1 MFDDFTTLFKVTWS
15 GTLGASE
22 EEIFSY
28 GRWLVGGDL
37 ATTATVAA
45 ALATDITDLLAEAT
59 TGDSDAETIAGYFT
73 TDVAWT
79 NMAVWSYDEV
89 TGLWNPDQERVDV
102 PLTDAGVS
110 SGVPGLPYQDSMCIT
125 LRTAARGRRERNRF
139 YLPPMAAFTTNGH
152 SQWVGTVIDDIQTQ
166 LKFQQNA
173 HATDDNLAF
182 CIYSPADHLAKKIDN
197 YYTGSVVDTIRRRR
211 NRLVETRHVLSDS

>member
-1 MFDDFTTLFKVTWS
+1 MFDDFSTLFKVVWS
-15 GTLGASE
+15 GTLGPSE

-28 GRWLVGGDL
+28 GRWIVGGDL
-37 ATTATVAA
+37 DDTASVSA
-45 ALATDITDLLAEAT
+45 ALADDVADFLAEST
-59 TGDSDAETIAGYFT
+59 TGGSAAETIAGYFS

-89 TGLWNPDQERVDV
+89 TGLWNPDQPRVDT
-102 PLTDAGVS
+102 PLTDAGVT
-110 SGVPGLPYQDSMCIT
+110 SGSDTLTYQDSMCVT

-139 YLPPMAAFTTNGH
+139 YLPPMVAFTTDRH
-152 SQWVGTVIDDIQTQ
+152 SRFKGTVVDDVQTQ
-166 LKFQQNA
+166 LKLQQNA

-182 CIYSPADHLAKKIDN
+182 CVYSKADHLAKKIDN
-197 YYTGSVVDTIRRRR
+197 YYSGDVVDTIRRRR

>member
-1 MFDDFTTLFKVTWS
+1 MFDDYTKLYKATWS
-15 GTLGASE
+15 GTLGAGD
-22 EEIFSY
+22 EEIFSFQ
-28 GRWLVGGDL
+28 RWVAAGDA

-45 ALATDITDLLAEAT
+45 ALSSDITDLLAEST
-59 TGDSDAETIAGYFT
+59 TGDSDAETIAGYWT

-79 NMAVWSYDEV
+79 NLAVWSYDEV
-89 TGLWNPDQERVDV
+89 TGLWNPDEERVDV

-110 SGVPGLPYQDSMCIT
+110 SGVPGLPYQCAMAVT
-125 LRTAARGRRERNRF
+125 TRTAARGRRERNRF

-173 HATDDNLAF
+173 HVTDDELAF
-182 CIYSPADHLAKKIDN
+182 CVYSPADHLAKKVDN

-211 NRLVETRHVLSDS
+211 NRLVETRHVLSD